1 MNALPKLPLVS
12 RMSVTEFLSWPAD
25 PDGRAWQLIDGEPVA
40 MAPASETHGSI
51 QAEVARLIGNH
62 LRGAGLPCRVVVA
75 PGVTP
80 RVRADSNVRVPDLA
94 VTCIPGSL
102 RERLLSA
109 PVLVVE
115 ILSPSNEGETW
126 SSVWA
131 YTTIPSVQQILVVR
145 SLEIGAELLTRQPD
159 GSWPADPE
167 EVKGLL
173 RLTSI
178 SGEFDLLDFYATT
191 ELARPRTGDAA

>member
-40 MAPASETHGSI
+40 MPPASETHGSI
-51 QAEVARLIGNH
+51 QAEMAAIFRNH
-62 LRGAGLPCRVVVA
+62 LRSRGMPCRVVIA

-94 VTCIPGSL
+94 VTCTPGSL
-102 RERLLSA
+102 RERLLAA

-167 EVKGLL
+167 KIAGHL

-178 SGEFDLLDFYATT
+178 EGEFDLPDFYATT
-191 ELARPRTGDAA
+191 ELARSATAGDV

>member
-51 QAEVARLIGNH
+51 QAEMAAIFRNH
-62 LRGAGLPCRVVVA
+62 LRSRGMPCRVVIA

-94 VTCIPGSL
+94 VTCTPGSL
-102 RERLLSA
+102 RERLLAA

-167 EVKGLL
+167 KIAGHL

-178 SGEFDLLDFYATT
+178 EGEFDLPDFYATT
-191 ELARPRTGDAA
+191 ELARSATAGDV